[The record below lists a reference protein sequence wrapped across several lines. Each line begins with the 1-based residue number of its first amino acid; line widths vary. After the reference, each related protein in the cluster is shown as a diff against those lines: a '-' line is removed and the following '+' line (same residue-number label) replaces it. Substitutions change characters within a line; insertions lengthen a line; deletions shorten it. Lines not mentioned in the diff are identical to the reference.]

1 MIEAKIIGTMYHKKH
16 ILEKGFDVLS
26 CNRVKENNGMFYLV
40 GTRSDGAY
48 YKVSTDDYYLAGYK
62 HVPTTTVEENL
73 KQIED
78 HKAAIKE
85 LELLVDKQ
93 MNPHGYFKKEGSKS
107 EVPLDT
113 ITLDYD
119 NVYNFTGEHYTLVRW
134 DLYNTKLVCSFE
146 PRKKVH
152 YAEKS
157 GDKK

>member
-1 MIEAKIIGTMYHKKH
+1 MIEAKIIGTIKAKKY
-16 ILEKGFDVLS
+16 ISDEGFDVLS

-48 YKVSTDDYYLAGYK
+48 YKVSTDGCYLAGYK
-62 HVPTTTVEENL
+62 HVPTTTVEGNL

-93 MNPHGYFKKEGSKS
+93 MNPHGYFKKEENKWKLPSN
-107 EVPLDT
+107 
-113 ITLDYD
+113 TLSLED
-119 NVYNFTGEHYTLVRW
+119 NIIY
-134 DLYNTKLVCSFE
+134 SFE
-146 PRKKVH
+146 GKDYTMVSCGSYNNSLVVKYELLNKVQ